1 MVFSNGSIKSK
12 NTARSKGI
20 RTAYQAVAGTV
31 VAYFVGLWAIP
42 EVQLYTTTFIK
53 HEGLTTLLVVLA
65 SFGVGA
71 GAISFL
77 QNRYGK

>member
-1 MVFSNGSIKSK
+1 MSK
-12 NTARSKGI
+12 TTAKGKGI
-20 RTAYQAVAGTV
+20 RTAYQAIAGTV

-42 EVQLYTTTFIK
+42 EVQVYTTTFVK
-53 HEGLTTLLVVLA
+53 TEGFSTLLVVLA

-71 GAISFL
+71 GLLSFI